1 MLGLLMNQL
10 KVKLTELND
19 DKKVRL
25 LALLLHNITIGGRW
39 IYSEP
44 FSTSDKVEKLYCLN
58 EIQHKISGFMLKT
71 SASENSKNEINF
83 DDLFEM
89 ILNKAEQASCQKV
102 VVNAIEHTFSTS
114 DFK

>member
-25 LALLLHNITIGGRW
+25 LALLLHNITIGGRL

-44 FSTSDKVEKLYCLN
+44 FATSDKVEKLYCLS
-58 EIQHKISGFMLKT
+58 EIQHKISGFMLKAGT
-71 SASENSKNEINF
+71 SDEIIF

-89 ILNKAEQASCQKV
+89 ILNRAEQANCKNIV
-102 VVNAIEHTFSTS
+102 ANAIKDTFSAN
-114 DFK
+114 DFN